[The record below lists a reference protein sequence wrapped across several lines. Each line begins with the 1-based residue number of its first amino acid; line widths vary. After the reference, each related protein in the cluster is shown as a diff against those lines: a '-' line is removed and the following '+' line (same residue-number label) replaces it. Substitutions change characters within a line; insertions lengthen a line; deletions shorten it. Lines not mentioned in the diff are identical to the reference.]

1 MNTQQVSSVNIIKSC
16 SQTEERVVSLEER
29 AIEETINSIVE
40 YDARRNHIENLAKS
54 ARSPEDY
61 IALQEAISD
70 YSIDVS
76 LAQTLVRKVTSAA
89 ENLLRSS

>member
-1 MNTQQVSSVNIIKSC
+1 MNTQQVSSVNIIKGE
-16 SQTEERVVSLEER
+16 SQTKERVVSLEQR
-29 AIEETINSIVE
+29 VIEQTIDNIVE
-40 YDARRNHIENLAKS
+40 YDARRNHIEDMVKKS
-54 ARSPEDY
+54 RSPEDY

-89 ENLLRSS
+89 ETLLRSS